1 MRQAIRCGLLLAAF
15 ALSAPAVAQPVAF
28 EVAQAGVAF
37 DQRSGQAVVQVR
49 LTPEAAKLFA
59 EFTTQNV
66 GKQVEIR
73 VNQKVIHAVVI
84 REPITGG
91 RLQLA
96 PDTEASAR
104 ELAGQLTPGAKIEL
118 GPATN

>member
-1 MRQAIRCGLLLAAF
+1 MRRALRCGLLLAAF
-15 ALSAPAVAQPVAF
+15 ALSGPAVAQSVGF
-28 EVAQAGVAF
+28 EVAQAGVAL
-37 DQRSGQAVVQVR
+37 DQRSGQSVVQVR

-96 PDTEASAR
+96 PDTEQSAK
-104 ELAGQLTPGAKIEL
+104 ELAAQLAPGAKIEF
-118 GPATN
+118 GPAGN